1 MTSHVAKSVE
11 RLLSATFVPHLCQH
25 SRFGPNQFAYQKQKG
40 ARDAIAYLTLSWL
53 QALSK
58 RKKVG
63 VYCSDVAGA
72 FDRVCS
78 RRMIAKLRA
87 AGLCNEIVT
96 LISSWLRCRNAKVVV
111 EGTHSEEIQ
120 LENMVFQGT
129 VWGCILWNVFYEDSR
144 RAITETGHNEIIYAD
159 DLNAWKVYQQDES
172 NDDILSE
179 ARECQQN
186 LHQWG
191 GTNRVSF
198 DPLKE
203 SMHVLSFTDPQ
214 GALFR
219 ILGILYDP
227 RLTMSNAVSELVSQC
242 RWKIQMLLRSR
253 QYYCDSDLILL
264 YKAHVLSYIEY
275 KTPAIYHAAMTILD
289 DVDSIQRRFLN
300 EVGITEIN
308 ALLYFNLAPLK
319 TRRDI
324 AMLGVIHRASVG
336 KGPEQLQKL
345 FPPAE
350 PVGRRSARIAS
361 NLHTR
366 QRELLIEN
374 TQLGVIERS
383 AFGLVRIYNMLP
395 QHLVDST
402 DVSIFQA
409 KLQDMVKIRARSAC
423 VDWANTYCPRMPL
436 DTHPARRL

>member
-1 MTSHVAKSVE
+1 
-11 RLLSATFVPHLCQH
+11 
-25 SRFGPNQFAYQKQKG
+25 
-40 ARDAIAYLTLSWL
+40 
-53 QALSK
+53 
-58 RKKVG
+58 
-63 VYCSDVAGA
+63 
-72 FDRVCS
+72 
-78 RRMIAKLRA
+78 
-87 AGLCNEIVT
+87 
-96 LISSWLRCRNAKVVV
+96 
-111 EGTHSEEIQ
+111 
-120 LENMVFQGT
+120 
-129 VWGCILWNVFYEDSR
+129 
-144 RAITETGHNEIIYAD
+144 
-159 DLNAWKVYQQDES
+159 
-172 NDDILSE
+172 
-179 ARECQQN
+179 
-186 LHQWG
+186 
-191 GTNRVSF
+191 
-198 DPLKE
+198 
-203 SMHVLSFTDPQ
+203 
-214 GALFR
+214 
-219 ILGILYDP
+219 
-227 RLTMSNAVSELVSQC
+227 
-242 RWKIQMLLRSR
+242 MLLRSR
-253 QYYCDSDLILL
+253 QYYCDIDLILL

-409 KLQDMVKIRARSAC
+409 KLQDIVKIRARSAC